1 MHTFILTHEKFSYR
15 MFNPKWTFWDNIRLQ
30 FKVIVF
36 LAFAMVAEFY
46 LFRSGLD
53 DVAALTTIWP
63 GHLLI
68 FTYSSGFIKC
78 RPGLSDCCGLLLK
91 ISWHFYRFSNILNNV
106 REKIDNGLKLC
117 TTCRMTNP
125 VTNTLSTK
133 CLYST
138 VNMPIFN
145 IEYCYQNL
153 ISITK

>member
-1 MHTFILTHEKFSYR
+1 MTCKCTSL
-15 MFNPKWTFWDNIRLQ
+15 KWAFWENIRRQL
-30 FKVIVF
+30 KVIIF

-46 LFRSGLD
+46 LFLNGWE
-53 DVAALTTIWP
+53 DVAALTTVWP
-63 GHLLI
+63 GHLLT
-68 FTYSSGFIKC
+68 FTYSSGFVKF
-78 RPGLSDCCGLLLK
+78 RPELLDCCGLLVK